1 MRHPRLNLILLLAA
15 FAAVLTAGVASGAAE
30 STKARAAKAK
40 RGWMNIVLI
49 TEYWPA
55 PEKWFKGKRV
65 GAAGISGRHRVDWLY
80 SARGMSMEGDGV
92 ALDGKRFHIESI
104 GRQGWVNADGK
115 RTSPAPGR
123 WTGGPPFWRA
133 MGWRNSSGRV
143 TFPLHTGG
151 WSRGKGRKYIRPQ
164 GISFGSGS
172 SLPLKY
178 WRSLATDPRLIPRG
192 SRVYIPFYK
201 NKPGGGWFRAQDT
214 GGAVQGRHIDVFRA
228 PPKTP
233 SLGRSLHNR
242 RVFVIPPG
250 G

>member
-1 MRHPRLNLILLLAA
+1 MRHRTLNLILACAA
-15 FAAVLTAGVASGAAE
+15 LAAVLGAGVASGASE
-30 STKARAAKAK
+30 SGKARPAKAK
-40 RGWMNIVLI
+40 RGWMKIVLI

-55 PEKWFKGKRV
+55 PEKWFTGKAIRAKGVKGK
-65 GAAGISGRHRVDWLY
+65 HRIDWLY

-92 ALDGKRFHIESI
+92 DLRGRKYHIENI
-104 GRQGWVNADGK
+104 GHQGWVNADGK

-133 MGWRNSSGRV
+133 VGWRNKNGRV

-151 WSRGKGRKYIRPQ
+151 WSRGKGRKYIRPT
-164 GISFGSGS
+164 GISFAPGT

-201 NKPGGGWFRAQDT
+201 NKPGGGWFHAVDT

-228 PPKTP
+228 PPDEP
-233 SLGRSLHNR
+233 NLGRSLHNR
-242 RVFVIPPG
+242 KVLVIPPG